1 MPYYRNHRRCVAL
14 TLQRTVGF
22 PGARWT
28 TRKSIYG
35 PAGGFVVTINYLVQE
50 VLMKRIIT
58 AGLLAVAL
66 FGVSACSSY
75 PSWVPDWAQI
85 GAEEK
90 S

>member
-1 MPYYRNHRRCVAL
+1 M
-14 TLQRTVGF
+14 
-22 PGARWT
+22 
-28 TRKSIYG
+28 TRI
-35 PAGGFVVTINYLVQE
+35 V
-50 VLMKRIIT
+50 T
-58 AGLLAVAL
+58 AGLLAIAL

>member
-1 MPYYRNHRRCVAL
+1 
-14 TLQRTVGF
+14 
-22 PGARWT
+22 
-28 TRKSIYG
+28 
-35 PAGGFVVTINYLVQE
+35 
-50 VLMKRIIT
+50 MKRIVT
-58 AGLLAVAL
+58 ASLLAITL